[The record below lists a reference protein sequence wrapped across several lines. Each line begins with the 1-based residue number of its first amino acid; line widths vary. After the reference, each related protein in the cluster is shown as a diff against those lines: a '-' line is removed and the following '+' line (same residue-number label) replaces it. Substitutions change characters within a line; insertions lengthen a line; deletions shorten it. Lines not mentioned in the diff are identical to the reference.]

1 MDIKYK
7 KIHNLSVTS
16 TKKLYNSSY
25 LEDLTGLMEKVA
37 SNINDGT
44 YYFFDDNYYL
54 NSNELEPNNSYKV
67 FIEEFRKAFLYSSS
81 EEIHVIRGR
90 AGIGK
95 TLFFEHGIQILTR
108 DSKTYNEKYIPLGVD
123 FTNIDPQKDIAFYE
137 QHIYKKLCENSIYA
151 IRQLKDNKINIFNKF
166 NKEYNEYC
174 KFEYDTPDEKMF
186 PVMFFCREIHRQY
199 RKPCIIVLDNVDLA
213 SVTTQVNIFKAT
225 VNVCRKLHEFMRS
238 FDAKNKYSVF
248 FAMRPETYYSHVEA
262 RLGKTIDFP
271 LPNIQLICIEIIK
284 NVLIDTAIEF
294 DNDCGLKC
302 AVTYYNITNGKKETA
317 ETFLDVANYFNEI
330 FSHYLINLWDSSDC
344 KERLGNNEEFHCNIA
359 NYNVRK
365 FLRFLADT
373 LSNGGFEPLTK
384 KFNENQFISYYN
396 VYDYIE
402 MLIRGRWEF
411 HPGNKDIDGEGGNNA
426 PIVFNFFDTAIW
438 NTNKSQQIKHFM
450 LFIRIL
456 QFFNMCTNNEIAI
469 YEEVKNKL
477 SFFFEESLIMKA
489 MQKLV
494 FVRIIYSF
502 DEGDKNLSSMQ
513 HWKDVIIK
521 DNTKLQLTP
530 TGKFYLEK
538 FICEFEYLYQMALS
552 SLMPEDY
559 VEELSNCWSTEKELV
574 VLRFLIGIF
583 YILKENLENYYKQ
596 NVLEEFKEIFCQDN
610 KYSCKPYR
618 RMLDTF
624 IIVLKNKINRA
635 RKKGIPILN
644 KLVGVLSE
652 AEKLQEESTEYFNS
666 VVGGEL

>member
-7 KIHNLSVTS
+7 KIHNLSVTPA
-16 TKKLYNSSY
+16 KKLYNSSY
-25 LEDLTGLMEKVA
+25 LEYLTGLMEKVS

-54 NSNELEPNNSYKV
+54 NSSELEPNNSFKV
-67 FIEEFRKAFLYSSS
+67 FIEEFQKAFLYSSS

-95 TLFFEHGIQILTR
+95 TLFFENGIQILTR
-108 DSKTYNEKYIPLGVD
+108 DSKTYNDKYIPLGVD
-123 FTNIDPQKDIAFYE
+123 FTNIDSQKEIVFYE
-137 QHIYKKLCENSIYA
+137 QYIYKKLCENAIRA
-151 IRQLKDNKINIFNKF
+151 IRQLKDIDFKRFSEK
-166 NKEYNEYC
+166 YNNYC
-174 KFEYDTPDEKMF
+174 KFHYDTPDEKMF
-186 PVMFFCREIHRQY
+186 PVMFFCKEIHRQY
-199 RKPCIIVLDNVDLA
+199 NKPCIIVLDNVDLA
-213 SVTTQVNIFKAT
+213 SVVTQVNIFKAT
-225 VNVCRKLHEFMRS
+225 VNVCRELHRFMKS
-238 FDAKNKYSVF
+238 FDAKNKYSIF

-284 NVLIDTAIEF
+284 NVLIDTALQF
-294 DNDCGLKC
+294 DNEYKLKC
-302 AVTYYNITNGKKETA
+302 EVTYYNITNGKKETA
-317 ETFLDVANYFNEI
+317 KTFLDVAEYFNEI
-330 FSHYLINLWDSSDC
+330 FSHYLINFWDLSDC
-344 KERLGNNEEFHCNIA
+344 KERLGSNEEFHCNIA

-365 FLRFLADT
+365 FLRFLSDT
-373 LSNGGFEPLTK
+373 LSNGGFLPLTK
-384 KFNENQFISYYN
+384 KFNENQFGSYYN

-438 NTNKSQQIKHFM
+438 NTNQSQQIRHFM

-456 QFFNMCTNNEIAI
+456 QFFNMCTNNESAI

-477 SFFFEESLIMKA
+477 SSFFDENLIMKA

-502 DEGDKNLSSMQ
+502 DDGDENLSSIQ

-552 SLMPEDY
+552 SLVPKDY
-559 VEELSNCWSTEKELV
+559 VEELTDCWSTEKELV

-583 YILKENLENYYKQ
+583 YILKENLESYSKRG
-596 NVLEEFKEIFCQDN
+596 VLEDFKEIFCQDN

-635 RKKGIPILN
+635 KKKDIPSLN
-644 KLVGVLSE
+644 KLKEILEE
-652 AEKLQEESTEYFNS
+652 AEALQDESTKYFNS